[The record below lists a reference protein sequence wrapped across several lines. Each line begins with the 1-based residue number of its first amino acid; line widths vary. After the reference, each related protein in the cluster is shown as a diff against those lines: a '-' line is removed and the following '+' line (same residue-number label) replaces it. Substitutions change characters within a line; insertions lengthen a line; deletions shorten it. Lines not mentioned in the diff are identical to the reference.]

1 MYARG
6 GTWEPYETE
15 PVETKLYASFNYGEN
30 VYFRLR
36 SWNAREI
43 IQPAWN
49 KHELIVSKRFVQ
61 WRTVSRTIQAKK
73 HMLAM
78 YFIVYRTA
86 KIP

>member
-6 GTWEPYETE
+6 ETWGPCETE

-49 KHELIVSKRFVQ
+49 KHELIFQSDGC
-61 WRTVSRTIQAKK
+61 
-73 HMLAM
+73 AM
-78 YFIVYRTA
+78 EDCFLIDLG
-86 KIP
+86 